1 MDDIK
6 GKIIMGL
13 LVFLGFKVNDKIKER
28 LINNQPIS
36 DLSKEIKRE
45 KHEFNSKISK
55 LSKIKNN
62 GL

>member
-36 DLSKEIKRE
+36 DLSKEINRE
-45 KHEFNSKISK
+45 KLKFNSKISK

-62 GL
+62 EI

>member
-1 MDDIK
+1 
-6 GKIIMGL
+6 MGL
-13 LVFLGFKVNDKIKER
+13 LVFLGFKVNDKFKER

-45 KHEFNSKISK
+45 KHEFNSKITK

>member
-1 MDDIK
+1 MS
-6 GKIIMGL
+6 L

-36 DLSKEIKRE
+36 DLSNEIKRE
-45 KHEFNSKISK
+45 KLEFNSKISK